1 MYILT
6 AYKGQILG
14 PIAQLLGVI
23 MNAIYSF
30 LTEVCGIINGSI
42 ALTIIIF
49 TIFIYICLFPLTYRQ
64 QKFSV
69 LTRKMQPEMKAI
81 QKKYKGRKDQA
92 SMQAMQEETQALYD
106 KYGTNPTGSCIQMA
120 IQMPILFALYRV
132 FYNVPA
138 YLSGVRDIFSSLVTD
153 IQSVSGYE
161 KIMTDIRDHAN
172 LRGVVVDFSISDP
185 VEKAGYIID
194 VLYKLSEDG
203 WNNVVDLFSK
213 VVEKDS
219 ALFSDID
226 QVRSTL
232 SQINYIGPIN
242 ISDTPWHMVTD
253 AFDDRAWGTMI
264 CALLIPALSYGSQV
278 LNLRLMPTAGSGDDQ
293 MAVQMRTMNMMMP
306 LMSLFFT
313 FITPAGLG
321 VYWIAGALVRTVQ
334 QFFLNK
340 HFEKIDLDQI
350 IENNKEKAAKK
361 AEKRGIRRD
370 QIVNAAMTNT
380 RRSFSEK
387 AKVNPNDAEAI
398 DKANAI
404 RENAKPG
411 TMGAKAN
418 MVKRFNEGKNQ
429 S

>member
-6 AYKGQILG
+6 AYNGQILG
-14 PIAQLLGVI
+14 PIARLLGVI

-30 LTEVCGIINGSI
+30 ITNTMGIENGSI
-42 ALTIIIF
+42 AISIVIF
-49 TIFIYICLFPLTYRQ
+49 TIFIYLCLFPLTYKQ

-69 LTRKMQPEMKAI
+69 LTRKMQPEMKEI
-81 QKKYKGRKDQA
+81 QKKYKNRKDQA

-106 KYGTNPTGSCIQMA
+106 KYGTNPTGSCVQMA

-138 YLSGVRDIFSSLVTD
+138 YLQGVKDIFNSVVAD
-153 IQSVSGYE
+153 IQNVNGYE
-161 KIMTDIRDHAN
+161 EVMTAITEDAKIRA
-172 LRGVVVDFSISDP
+172 LVVDFSIEDS
-185 VEKAGYIID
+185 EKKAGYIVD

-203 WNNVVDLFSK
+203 WNMVVDSFQKIAGSN
-213 VVEKDS
+213 S

-226 QVRSTL
+226 NVRDTL
-232 SQINYIGPIN
+232 SRINYVGPIN
-242 ISDTPWHMVTD
+242 ISDTPWHMVTTG
-253 AFDDRAWGTMI
+253 FDNRQFGLMI
-264 CALLIPALSYGSQV
+264 AALLIPLLSYGSQV
-278 LNLRLMPTAGSGDDQ
+278 LNLRLMPTAQNTGDDQ

-340 HFEKIDLDQI
+340 HFEKIDLEEI
-350 IENNKEKAAKK
+350 IEKNKEKAEIK
-361 AEKRGIRRD
+361 AEKRGIRRN
-370 QIVNAAMTNT
+370 QIANAAMTNT
-380 RRSFSEK
+380 RRSLSEK
-387 AKVNPNDAEAI
+387 AKVDTSDAEAI
-398 DKANAI
+398 DRANAI

-418 MVKRFNEGKNQ
+418 LVKKFNEGLK
-429 S
+429 